1 MKQFPFLIAGGR
13 PRPQGQSVLELL
25 LYKSEAA
32 PNNPHIDLEAHA
44 ASRYSRRIAIHK
56 VTKEIHFCYGH
67 RLLNYDGKCRHL
79 HGHNAK
85 AEIEVEAATLD
96 HRGMVMDF
104 GDINVVVKSWIDREL
119 DHKMLLCK
127 DDPMLKTLQALNE
140 PCFVLDANPTA
151 ENIAK
156 LIYDYA
162 VSQGLKVSEVRL
174 WETPTS
180 FAVYRAG

>member
-1 MKQFPFLIAGGR
+1 
-13 PRPQGQSVLELL
+13 LELL
-25 LYKSEAA
+25 LYKLETS
-32 PNNPHIDLEAHA
+32 PNNPHIALEAEA
-44 ASRYSRRIAIHK
+44 ASRYSRRMAIHK
-56 VTKEIHFCYGH
+56 VTKEIHFCYWH

-162 VSQGLKVSEVRL
+162 VSQGLDVSEVKL

-180 FAVYRAG
+180 FAVYRGG